1 MNWFRRKKTSEVLSP
16 LDGYNKW
23 AASYARESNPI
34 KNFSDQLIVK
44 YIPDLSGKSVL
55 DVGCGAGK
63 FCVLAESQGASSIEG
78 IDLSPEMI
86 QHSMK
91 ACKYA
96 TFIASDISSVA
107 LEKAKYDVVIC
118 SLVLAHIEVLDATLA
133 KILES
138 LKSDGILALTDFH
151 PFLTLSNSKRTF
163 LDLSTGKKYEVQ
175 HYLHLFGEY
184 FNIFH
189 NYGMKV
195 ESFDE
200 PLYNNAPAIFGI
212 KAVKS

>member
-1 MNWFRRKKTSEVLSP
+1 MNLFRRKKPPEVLSP
-16 LDGYNKW
+16 LEGYNRW

-34 KNFSDQLIVK
+34 KNFSDQLITK
-44 YIPDLSGKSVL
+44 YLPDLSRKSVL
-55 DVGCGAGK
+55 DIGCGTGK
-63 FCVLAESQGASSIEG
+63 FCMLAESQAAASVHG

-86 QHSMK
+86 QHAAT

-96 TFIASDISSVA
+96 TLTAGDISSIA
-107 LEKAKYDVVIC
+107 LEPAKYDVVIC
-118 SLVLAHIEVLDATLA
+118 SLVLAHIEVLDPTLE
-133 KILES
+133 KILQS
-138 LKSDGILALTDFH
+138 LTSNGVLALTDFH

-184 FNIFH
+184 FRIFH
-189 NYGMKV
+189 KQGMKV

-200 PLYNNAPAIFGI
+200 PLYNNTPAIFGI